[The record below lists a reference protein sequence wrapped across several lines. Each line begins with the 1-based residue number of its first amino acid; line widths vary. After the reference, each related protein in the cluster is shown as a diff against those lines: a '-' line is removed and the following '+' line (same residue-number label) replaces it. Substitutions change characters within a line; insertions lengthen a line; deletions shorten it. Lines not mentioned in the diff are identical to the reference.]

1 MTIRVYAAPGG
12 PRTVSASIASRLQ
25 DQRRRTDRAGDP
37 PLAQDGDMELL
48 GASPETL
55 LRTAVVGSLAYL
67 ALVAML
73 RISGKRTLS
82 QMNAFDFVVTVALGS
97 TLATI
102 LLTQD
107 VPLGQGLV
115 ALALLIGLQF
125 LITWTSMRS
134 ARVSNLVKS
143 EPTAL
148 VWHGRMLP
156 AAMARERMLEEEVDA
171 ALREH
176 GLAGVEQ
183 AELVILETD
192 GTISVVS
199 GVGDEAWRSD
209 RLRSLAPDEVGP

>member
-1 MTIRVYAAPGG
+1 
-12 PRTVSASIASRLQ
+12 
-25 DQRRRTDRAGDP
+25 
-37 PLAQDGDMELL
+37 MELL

-125 LITWTSMRS
+125 LITWTSVRS

-148 VWHGRMLP
+148 VWRGRMLP
-156 AAMARERMLEEEVDA
+156 EAMARERMLEEEVDA

-199 GVGDEAWRSD
+199 DVGDEVWRSD
-209 RLRSLAPDEVGP
+209 RLRALAPDEAGP